1 MKAYFRKEEFFM
13 ENVRK
18 EYSFPS
24 HTGNTDIFVQSLA
37 PADGNVKAVIQIV
50 HGMAEHT
57 DRYLDV
63 ANYLCERGFAVIM
76 HDHAGHGRSVKSDD
90 DNGYFCDK
98 DGWMRLTEDI
108 YEVTKLAKQ
117 NFPGVKVIIWGHSM
131 GSFLTRL
138 YIAKYKK
145 ATDAAII
152 CGTSG
157 ANPAAG
163 AGIFLANTIAK
174 VKGAKYRSKFIDI
187 IAFGQYNKHFS
198 GGTGFE
204 WLSVNEENVAKYVAD
219 PKCGFLFSASAFCD
233 LFHML
238 KAVSEDKWFSD
249 VPADEKIY
257 LISGTMDPVGNYGEG
272 VKEVFEKLK
281 ATGHTNVSMKLY
293 EGLRHEIHNELTD
306 NEVYNDIATFAES
319 VL

>member
-1 MKAYFRKEEFFM
+1 MSAVH
-13 ENVRK
+13 N

-24 HTGNTDIFVQSLA
+24 HTGNTDIYVQSLA
-37 PADGNVKAVIQIV
+37 PENGDIKGVIQIV

-57 DRYLDV
+57 NRYLDV
-63 ANYLCERGFAVIM
+63 AEYLCGRGFAVIM

-98 DGWMRLTEDI
+98 DGWIRLTEDI
-108 YEVTKLAKQ
+108 YEVTKLARK
-117 NFPGVKVIIWGHSM
+117 NFPGLKVIIWGHSM
-131 GSFLTRL
+131 GSFLTRN
-138 YIAKYKK
+138 YIAKYKN
-145 ATDAAII
+145 AVDAAII

-163 AGIFLANTIAK
+163 AGIFLASTIAK
-174 VKGAKYRSKFIDI
+174 IKGTKYHSKLIDT
-187 IAFGQYNKHFS
+187 IAFGQYNKQFS

-219 PKCGFLFSASAFCD
+219 PKCGFLFTASAFCD

-238 KAVSEDKWFSD
+238 KEVSSDQWFAD
-249 VPADEKIY
+249 VPAQMKMY
-257 LISGTMDPVGNYGEG
+257 LISGSMDPVGNYGEG

-281 ATGHTNVSMKLY
+281 ATGHTNVTMKLY
-293 EGLRHEIHNELTD
+293 EGLRHEIHNENTD
-306 NEVYNDIATFAES
+306 NEVYNDIAVFAES
-319 VL
+319 IVK

>member
-1 MKAYFRKEEFFM
+1 MDYVK
-13 ENVRK
+13 K

-37 PADGNVKAVIQIV
+37 PANGIKAVIQIV

-63 ANYLCERGFAVIM
+63 AAYLCSRGFAVIM
-76 HDHAGHGRSVKSDD
+76 HDQAGHGRSVKTDD

-98 DGWMRLTEDI
+98 DGWIRLTEDI
-108 YEVTKLAKQ
+108 YEVTKLARKT
-117 NFPGVKVIIWGHSM
+117 FPGVKVIIWGHSM
-131 GSFLTRL
+131 GSFLTRNYL
-138 YIAKYKK
+138 AKYKN
-145 ATDAAII
+145 AVDAAVI

-157 ANPAAG
+157 ANPAAS
-163 AGIFLANTIAK
+163 AGILLADTAAK
-174 VKGAKYRSKFIDI
+174 IKGAKYRSKLIDI

-204 WLSVNEENVAKYVAD
+204 WLSVNEENVAKYIKD
-219 PKCGFLFSASAFCD
+219 PKCGFLFSVSAFRD
-233 LFHML
+233 LFTLL
-238 KAVSEDKWFSD
+238 KEVSSDKWFAA
-249 VPADEKIY
+249 VPADMKMYI
-257 LISGTMDPVGNYGEG
+257 ISGTMDPVGNYGEG

-281 ATGHTNVSMKLY
+281 ATGHNNVAMKLY
-293 EGLRHEIHNELTD
+293 EGLRHEIHNENTA
-306 NEVYNDIATFAES
+306 NEVYNDIADFAES